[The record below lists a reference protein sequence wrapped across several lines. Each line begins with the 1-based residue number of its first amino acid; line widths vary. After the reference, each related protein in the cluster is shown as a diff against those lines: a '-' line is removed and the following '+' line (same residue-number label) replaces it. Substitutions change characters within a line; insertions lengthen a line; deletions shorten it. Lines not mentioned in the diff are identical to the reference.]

1 MFPPALI
8 RLGHALGP
16 AIGAPHPRE
25 AARASAGA
33 ALGLAVLATF
43 LFSPLVDKGTG
54 LFLIAPLG
62 ASAVLMFAVPNSPL
76 AQPWSAVVGNTVSG
90 LVAWAVVSLV
100 PDPVAA
106 VALAVGAAVL
116 TMALARATHPPGGA
130 VALLSALNAPLVR
143 EMGPRFALV
152 AAGGGTLALALT
164 AIAWNRATG
173 RVYPFRQP
181 ALVNPHGTA
190 DAAPERRLGPTSD
203 ELRHILAD
211 FRQDA
216 NLGPEDFA
224 RLLDAAETAAAG
236 HRLGVLTC
244 AGIMSRDLVTVTP
257 DRPLPEVASLFR
269 RHGFTSLPVTKAGRL
284 IGVIFQIDVIRQALA
299 GGMEGITAEGIAARG
314 IPTVAPL
321 TPATALIAM
330 LKDGQA
336 EAVPVLD
343 DDRLVGIVT
352 RSDLVSAL
360 AHDFVPQAG

>member
-1 MFPPALI
+1 MFPAALR
-8 RLGHALGP
+8 RLAHALGP

-25 AARASAGA
+25 ALRASAGA
-33 ALGLAVLATF
+33 ALGLAVLAAF
-43 LFSPLVDKGTG
+43 LFSVSVDKGTG

-76 AQPWSAVVGNTVSG
+76 AQPWSAVVGNMLSG

-106 VALAVGAAVL
+106 AALAVGAAIL
-116 TMALARATHPPGGA
+116 IMALARATHPPGGA
-130 VALLSALNAPLVR
+130 VALLTALNAPMVR

-181 ALVNPHGTA
+181 PATGPHGTA
-190 DAAPERRLGPTSD
+190 DPAPERRLGLTAD
-203 ELRHILAD
+203 ELRRILAD

-224 RLLDAAETAAAG
+224 RLIEAAETAAAG
-236 HRLGVLTC
+236 HRLGALTC
-244 AGIMSRDLVTVTP
+244 AGIMSRDLVTVAP
-257 DRPLPEVASLFR
+257 EAPLSEVADLFR
-269 RHGFTSLPVTKAGRL
+269 RHGFTSLPVTEGGRL
-284 IGVIFQIDVIRQALA
+284 TGVIFQIDVIRQALA
-299 GGMEGITAEGIAARG
+299 GGMDGITADIIAERA
-314 IPTVAPL
+314 IPAVTPQ
-321 TPATALIAM
+321 TPAAALIAM

-343 DDRLVGIVT
+343 AGRLVGIVT

-360 AHDFVPQAG
+360 AHDFVPQGG